1 MKAESTPS
9 DHRRP
14 RSLTDLLT
22 EARAN
27 WLPSVDCLRPVL
39 GPVPT
44 LLLAHC
50 WQMTTLAEGGQA
62 WLTYGRI
69 ARKLGVNER
78 TVMRACQTLQER
90 GLVTFTHNEQ
100 RRRIDLD
107 TSEEA
112 LTELLL
118 SLVPRPEE
126 DTPDKMSGTAEGPLT
141 KSHGYPDKLSEIPL
155 TKCQGTPDKMSPL
168 STTNHSNKTKEPPPP
183 TVSPSATPAAG
194 GGGGVSIRSE
204 WSEQFLTFLSK
215 VKWSWG
221 CPELTSEEREQAD
234 RWFAREDKQGK
245 EVLWW
250 TMKLV
255 LLAYAAQKR
264 NWQDTTGGG
273 EPYRFACLRS
283 LVDLLGN
290 WRGFDQKRRLNK
302 ARAEVSRLRAVFY
315 SLPDYFNEDT
325 LESVLQV
332 AECSGFKGE
341 DLEALGRTLR
351 D

>member
-1 MKAESTPS
+1 MKAESTPA
-9 DHRRP
+9 DHRGP

-155 TKCQGTPDKMSPL
+155 TKCHPSVQLTIPTKQK
-168 STTNHSNKTKEPPPP
+168 NHHHQP
-183 TVSPSATPAAG
+183 
-194 GGGGVSIRSE
+194 
-204 WSEQFLTFLSK
+204 FHLTIIHNL
-215 VKWSWG
+215 
-221 CPELTSEEREQAD
+221 L
-234 RWFAREDKQGK
+234 
-245 EVLWW
+245 
-250 TMKLV
+250 KL
-255 LLAYAAQKR
+255 L
-264 NWQDTTGGG
+264 
-273 EPYRFACLRS
+273 
-283 LVDLLGN
+283 
-290 WRGFDQKRRLNK
+290 
-302 ARAEVSRLRAVFY
+302 
-315 SLPDYFNEDT
+315 
-325 LESVLQV
+325 
-332 AECSGFKGE
+332 
-341 DLEALGRTLR
+341 
-351 D
+351 